1 MAERM
6 DLPPGEAVV
15 FAGLQCISQ
24 DAGECPGHQIKPQEG
39 RTKHT
44 QKQAFCKLLPD
55 ELIYKWQVKLVK
67 P

>member
-24 DAGECPGHQIKPQEG
+24 DAGECPGHQVKPHEG
-39 RTKHT
+39 RHETHP
-44 QKQAFCKLLPD
+44 QAFCKLLLD
-55 ELIYKWQVKLVK
+55 ELIQKCQVKLVK